1 MVYVKVIGLGPA
13 KTVQVDNNSYDGN
26 IHNFIE
32 KIYKKA
38 LPNLTKEKL
47 KKLKGKF
54 ALSSKPGQILS
65 MGIDQKKMSKDKIK
79 SIIDNSVS
87 LTLNYAPLPTQGKD
101 AAFVQGIIKVK
112 SKSKSKSRSKSKSKS
127 KSKSDSLRTKKLKK
141 EFLDGIKSNSSSS
154 KKGGKKKKT
163 KKKKKRKRINQK

>member
-38 LPNLTKEKL
+38 LPNLTNEKL

-112 SKSKSKSRSKSKSKS
+112 SKSRSKSKSKS

>member
-47 KKLKGKF
+47 QKLKGKF

-112 SKSKSKSRSKSKSKS
+112 SKSRSKSKSN
-127 KSKSDSLRTKKLKK
+127 SDSLRTKKLKK

-163 KKKKKRKRINQK
+163 RKKKRKRNNR

>member
-112 SKSKSKSRSKSKSKS
+112 SKSRSKSKSKS

-163 KKKKKRKRINQK
+163 KKKKKRKRINR

>member
-127 KSKSDSLRTKKLKK
+127 DSLRTKKLKK

-163 KKKKKRKRINQK
+163 KKKKKKKRKRINQK

>member
-112 SKSKSKSRSKSKSKS
+112 SKSRSKSKSKS

-163 KKKKKRKRINQK
+163 KKKKKRKRIDRK

>member
-13 KTVQVDNNSYDGN
+13 KTIQVDNNSYDGN

-112 SKSKSKSRSKSKSKS
+112 SKSRSKSKSKS